1 MLASYL
7 AMPELFPSLTIF
19 VLSSLIMVGAQ
30 LIYAA
35 VGFGAGMFS
44 ITLLAMLL
52 PDLAGA
58 VTTLFVLTLVTELCV
73 LSRTW
78 RDGNLRVLLGLLPT
92 SALGL
97 WLGSLVLVTGDVSW
111 LKRLLGALIVGSGVW
126 FLLVEKARGRASGQD
141 PGDPSAMGDHTT
153 PLSLQRGSVWLSL
166 PVGLASGTLA
176 GLFGMGGP
184 PVIMFLKK
192 YRLDKGAFRATILW
206 YFLILSVFR
215 GPIYAQAGILTVREL
230 HAALWLLPASLLGM
244 VLGMTSHR
252 RMSEWHFGTA
262 VSILLIILGTLLT
275 VAG

>member
-1 MLASYL
+1 
-7 AMPELFPSLTIF
+7 MPELFPSLTVF

-58 VTTLFVLTLVTELCV
+58 VTTLFLLTLVTELWV

-78 RDGNLRVLLGLLPT
+78 RDGNLRILLGLLPT

-126 FLLVEKARGRASGQD
+126 FLLDERTRSRATGQD
-141 PGDPSAMGDHTT
+141 LGDPSATRGDAP
-153 PLSLQRGSVWLSL
+153 PLPRQRGSAWLSL

-176 GLFGMGGP
+176 GLFGMGAP
-184 PVIMFLKK
+184 PVILFLKK

-215 GPIYAQAGILTVREL
+215 GPIYAQAGILTGREL

-244 VLGMTSHR
+244 VLGMTTHR